1 MMGAPPRLRPGLV
14 LVGVLALAA
23 NLRAAL
29 AGYPPLLETA
39 RDDLGVTAGAAG
51 LVQAGAV
58 LMMSLGSFV
67 AAPVAAR
74 TGRERLLGISVASI
88 AAGSLLRSVPV
99 LAALVGGSVLVGLGI
114 GVAGV
119 LITGVVKE
127 HLPDRVGAVS
137 GGYVVSMM
145 VGATISSAV
154 AVPLAVGLGG
164 WSLSL
169 AVWAVPAA
177 LAVAVWVPVARH
189 MGRAPAAAAPAG
201 AATVPS
207 GPRPWRDP
215 FARRVA
221 CYLVGASGAFYG
233 WLTWLSPTYESLGW
247 SPGLAGLLLSAW
259 SIAQIPAALLMPA
272 AAERRRRWRFWASV
286 STISTAAGT
295 AGVLVLPAPGTPAP
309 WVWAVLIGVGV
320 GSGFPLALA
329 VIAWRTPDA
338 ARSAAVGGFALGIGY
353 LAAGL
358 TPLVMG
364 LLVDAGGYPT
374 AISLLLLSAVVQG
387 TAVWRI
393 GDRPRPG
400 DVPADRPGVRA
411 DVADVPADAA
421 DAAGNVGG
429 DAAAERG
436 GAASGGRR

>member
-1 MMGAPPRLRPGLV
+1 MTGTAARLRPGLV
-14 LVGVLALAA
+14 LIGVLALAA

-67 AAPVAAR
+67 AAPVAAKI
-74 TGRERLLGISVASI
+74 GRERLLGIAVGSI
-88 AAGSLLRSVPV
+88 AAGSLLRSIPV
-99 LAALVGGSVLVGLGI
+99 LAALIGGSVLVGLGI

-119 LITGVVKE
+119 LITGVVKQ
-127 HLPDRVGAVS
+127 HLPDRAGVVS

-145 VGATISSAV
+145 IGATISSAV
-154 AVPLAVGLGG
+154 AVPLAVALGG

-169 AVWAVPAA
+169 AVWAVPAV
-177 LAVAVWVPVARH
+177 LAVAVWIPVARH
-189 MGRAPAAAAPAG
+189 MGRAPSVASVSSAG
-201 AATVPS
+201 GEVA

-215 FARRVA
+215 FARRMA
-221 CYLVGASGAFYG
+221 CYLVGSSGMFYG
-233 WLTWLSPTYESLGW
+233 WLTWLSPVYESLGW
-247 SPGLAGLLLSAW
+247 SPAVAGLLLSVW

-272 AAERRRRWRFWASV
+272 AAERRRRFRLWAFV
-286 STISTAAGT
+286 ATASGAVGTLGVLLVPGAGT
-295 AGVLVLPAPGTPAP
+295 FAP
-309 WVWAVLIGVGV
+309 WVWAVLIGIGV
-320 GSGFPLALA
+320 GSGFPLGLA

-358 TPLVMG
+358 TPLAMG
-364 LLVDAGGYPT
+364 LLVDASGYPAAIGLLLVFAVIQAT
-374 AISLLLLSAVVQG
+374 AI
-387 TAVWRI
+387 WRV

-400 DVPADRPGVRA
+400 DEPAPPAPDRRA
-411 DVADVPADAA
+411 GADA
-421 DAAGNVGG
+421 
-429 DAAAERG
+429 ET
-436 GAASGGRR
+436 RR

>member
-1 MMGAPPRLRPGLV
+1 MTAATPARLRPGLV

-39 RDDLGVTAGAAG
+39 REDLGVTAGAAG

-74 TGRERLLGISVASI
+74 TGRERLLGIAVGSI
-88 AAGSLLRSVPV
+88 AAGSLLRSVPA
-99 LAALVGGSVLVGLGI
+99 LPALVGGSVLVGLGI

-127 HLPDRVGAVS
+127 HLPDRAGAVS

-145 VGATISSAV
+145 VGATVSSAV

-177 LAVAVWVPVARH
+177 LALVVWIPVARH
-189 MGRAPAAAAPAG
+189 MGRAPAADAAPAPT
-201 AATVPS
+201 AA
-207 GPRPWRDP
+207 GPAPWRDS
-215 FARRVA
+215 FARRMA
-221 CYLVGASGAFYG
+221 CYLVGSSGVFYG
-233 WLTWLSPTYESLGW
+233 WLTWLSPVYESLGW
-247 SPGLAGLLLSAW
+247 SPAVAGLLLSVW

-272 AAERRRRWRFWASV
+272 AAERRRRFRLWASV
-286 STISTAAGT
+286 ATASGAVGT
-295 AGVLVLPAPGTPAP
+295 LGVLLLPAPGTFAP
-309 WVWAVLIGVGV
+309 WLWAVLIGVGV
-320 GSGFPLALA
+320 GSGFPLGLA

-358 TPLVMG
+358 TPLAMG
-364 LLVDAGGYPT
+364 LLVDASGYPAAT
-374 AISLLLLSAVVQG
+374 GLLLVFAAIQAA
-387 TAVWRI
+387 AVWRV

-400 DVPADRPGVRA
+400 DEPTAHAETTGTGTDVRA
-411 DVADVPADAA
+411 D
-421 DAAGNVGG
+421 
-429 DAAAERG
+429 
-436 GAASGGRR
+436 ASGR

>member
-1 MMGAPPRLRPGLV
+1 VTAVRLRPGLV

-67 AAPVAAR
+67 AAPIAAR
-74 TGRERLLGISVASI
+74 VGRERLLGVAVGAI
-88 AAGSLLRSVPV
+88 AAGSVVRSVPA
-99 LAALVGGSVLVGLGI
+99 LPALVGGSVLVGLGI

-127 HLPDRVGAVS
+127 HLGDRAGAVS
-137 GGYVVSMM
+137 GGYVVAMM
-145 VGATISSAV
+145 VGATVSSAV

-169 AVWAVPAA
+169 AVWAVPAV
-177 LAVAVWVPVARH
+177 LAVAVWIPVARH
-189 MGRAPAAAAPAG
+189 MGRVPSADPASAPGSDAAPA
-201 AATVPS
+201 

-215 FARRVA
+215 FARRMA
-221 CYLVGASGAFYG
+221 CYMIGSSGMFYG
-233 WLTWLSPTYESLGW
+233 WLTWLSPVYESLGW
-247 SPGLAGLLLSAW
+247 SPIVAGLLLSVW

-272 AAERRRRWRFWASV
+272 AAERRRRFRFWAFVATASG
-286 STISTAAGT
+286 AAGT
-295 AGVLVLPAPGTPAP
+295 LGVLLVPGPGTVAP
-309 WVWAVLIGVGV
+309 WVWAVLIGIGV
-320 GSGFPLALA
+320 GAGFPLGLA

-358 TPLVMG
+358 TPLAMG
-364 LLVDAGGYPT
+364 LLVDASGYPA
-374 AISLLLLSAVVQG
+374 AIGLLLVYALVAAA
-387 TAVWRI
+387 AVWRV
-393 GDRPRPG
+393 GDRPRSGEGPATPAPDPLPG
-400 DVPADRPGVRA
+400 TAEVRGNRPGR
-411 DVADVPADAA
+411 
-421 DAAGNVGG
+421 
-429 DAAAERG
+429 
-436 GAASGGRR
+436 